1 MIIPLFVFFSR
12 LDLTSTYISAVLVY
26 AGLITPFA
34 VYLLTNFFRTI
45 PHEIV
50 ESALMDGATSL
61 GILAK
66 ILVPLSAPA
75 LVTLIVVNSL
85 WVWSDLLIAL
95 VLLPSDS
102 KRTLMVGTACHATTP
117 MCRSLRDDHGQP
129 HAAALYLRAAMLHR
143 LVAGA
148 EG

>member
-1 MIIPLFVFFSR
+1 
-12 LDLTSTYISAVLVY
+12 LVY

-34 VYLLTNFFRTI
+34 VYMLTNFFRTI

-50 ESALMDGATSL
+50 ESALIDGATSM
-61 GILAK
+61 GILGR

-95 VLLPSDS
+95 VLLPSDN
-102 KRTLMVGTACHATTP
+102 KRTLMVGITVFGSRYNSDVPVAMAGMIMASIP
-117 MCRSLRDDHGQP
+117 MLLLYIFGQK
-129 HAAALYLRAAMLHR
+129 YFTRG

-148 EG
+148 LKG